1 MTRVLFHENQLGE
14 RGTSVAMY
22 DYAYYAKRFLNIEP
36 IIAYN
41 STNVNNTQAIEKF
54 KAEFPVIDYEKFEDV
69 DKFIE
74 KNDIQYFYVIKYGY
88 NDGILSNSAV
98 NLIHSVF
105 SKSVDDIHGDK
116 YAVVSEW
123 QSIASSNKIPH
134 IPHMLNL
141 YNTEDDLREELAIP
155 KNAIVIGRHG
165 GYDTFNIDF
174 VTESIINVLN
184 KRNDVWFLFLNTEKK
199 VYHERCIY
207 LDKTTDLKRKTMFI
221 NTCDAMIHARD
232 YGETF
237 GLSVL
242 EFAAKNKTI
251 ITYDNEFY
259 QTQHPLGGR
268 NHFLFLQDQCYKYSY
283 KQQLDEIFLNIKKEA
298 VFNTSFLAEKFSP
311 INVMNLF
318 KERFLS

>member
-1 MTRVLFHENQLGE
+1 MTNILFHENQLGE

-22 DYAYYAKRFLNIEP
+22 DYAYYAKRLLNIEP

-41 STNVNNTQAIEKF
+41 ATNPSNEQSIEKF
-54 KAEFPVIDYEKFEDV
+54 KAEFNVISYEKFEDL
-69 DKFIE
+69 DKFVE
-74 KNDIQYFYVIKYGY
+74 KNNIPYFYAIKYGY
-88 NDGILSNSAV
+88 NDGILSSSST

-105 SKSVDDIHGDK
+105 SKSVDDVHGDK

-123 QSIASSNKIPH
+123 QSIAAGNKIPYV
-134 IPHMLNL
+134 PHMLNMHGT
-141 YNTEDDLREELAIP
+141 TEDLREELSIP
-155 KNAIVIGRHG
+155 KNAIVLGRHG

-199 VYHERCIY
+199 VHHERCIY
-207 LDKTTDLKRKTMFI
+207 LDKTVDLKRKTMFI

-242 EFAAKNKTI
+242 EFAAKNKAI
-251 ITYDNEFY
+251 ITYDNYSY
-259 QTQHPLGGR
+259 QSQHPLGGR
-268 NHFLFLQDQCYKYSY
+268 NHFLFLADQCYKYSH
-283 KQQLDEIFLNIKKEA
+283 KEHLDEIFLNIEKEN
-298 VFNTSFLAEKFSP
+298 VFDTSFLAEKFSP
-311 INVMNLF
+311 INVMKLF